1 MLVRVAAMA
10 QKNNTTTRIIITIPN
25 AATNKNHCREL
36 SLIDHHSSLKLVCV
50 QQKYN
55 NKYFDDDDD
64 DDNDNEAQINVM
76 LRNQCR
82 PLV

>member
-1 MLVRVAAMA
+1 MCI
-10 QKNNTTTRIIITIPN
+10 K
-25 AATNKNHCREL
+25 
-36 SLIDHHSSLKLVCV
+36 

-55 NKYFDDDDD
+55 NKYFDDDDDDD

-82 PLV
+82 PLVWSHAGRDAIYPNS